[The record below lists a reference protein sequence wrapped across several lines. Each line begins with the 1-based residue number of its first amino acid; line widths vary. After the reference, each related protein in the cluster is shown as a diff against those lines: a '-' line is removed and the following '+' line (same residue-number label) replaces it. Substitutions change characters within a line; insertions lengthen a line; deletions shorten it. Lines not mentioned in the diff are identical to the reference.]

1 MFNMINLREELKL
14 ILMREGTSMAKTLR
28 DMKVQ
33 GYKVS
38 QPSNMSKKVKT
49 ETIKFKEAKEL
60 IDYLGYK
67 LTIERK

>member
-28 DMKVQ
+28 DMKAQ